1 MPLPGVGE
9 SDVTYSSS
17 IVITVKYGG
26 VKATQYF
33 SKYTMDSYRQLIS
46 DLKKLGFPQPKRS
59 NIVLISHG
67 VVEFF
72 WSIEHNENVSLISI
86 SLFIQQS
93 RYLI

>member
-9 SDVTYSSS
+9 SDVTCSSS

-33 SKYTMDSYRQLIS
+33 SKYTMDSYRQLLR
-46 DLKKLGFPQPKRS
+46 DLRKLGFPHPKRS

-72 WSIEHNENVSLISI
+72 WSIEHNESVSLISI
-86 SLFIQQS
+86 SLLIQQS